1 MNGINNLDPSHENGE
16 KYRAVTIPGG
26 KCRLWATIAK

>member
-16 KYRAVTIPGG
+16 KYRAVTTSGG
-26 KCRLWATIAK
+26 KYRLQATIAK